1 VTRNQRLAI
10 VLAAV
15 AVAVVAFVVLSPG
28 GDDDDDGGTTQAVKT
43 TASGGAPTAEDE
55 TKPAQPAAGRI
66 RIEGGEVVGGPRR
79 IEVKKGDRVVIVVS
93 ADADDD
99 IHLHGYDIEKKVSP
113 ASPARFS
120 FEATIEGEF
129 EMESHVAEDAGR
141 EPRVATLVVEPS

>member
-15 AVAVVAFVVLSPG
+15 AVAVAAFVVLSPG
-28 GDDDDDGGTTQAVKT
+28 GDDGDDGGTTGSVET
-43 TASGGAPTAEDE
+43 TAAGGGTTAEDE
-55 TKPAQPAAGRI
+55 TRPAQPAAERI

-79 IEVKKGDRVVIVVS
+79 IEVKKGDHVVIVVS

-99 IHLHGYDIEKKVSP
+99 IHLHGYDIERKVTP

-120 FEATIEGEF
+120 LDATIEGEF

-141 EPRVATLVVEPS
+141 EPRVATLAVEPS